1 MAPRVLGGDYRMAA
15 GGDPRLAALIDE
27 TISGEPLD
35 ADGERAAQAKG
46 WR

>member
-1 MAPRVLGGDYRMAA
+1 MAPRVPAAIIGWRRGAILG
-15 GGDPRLAALIDE
+15 LAALIDE
-27 TISGEPLD
+27 TIAGEPLD